1 MNITDLIVELLEK
14 GQKVEMP
21 GIGTLDTVM
30 RNAHHD
36 PATRTYYPA
45 SRTVAF
51 STDTTG
57 DSEIVKVLAERECV
71 NEDVA
76 KQMWL
81 NYIDALTDKVK
92 RSGQHKFG
100 RLGLLTCADKR
111 TFGFKVAEGLVLDA
125 DNKGEMPIEEVKI
138 YNHDGE
144 EDPFARFDEAEAA
157 AEPAAAAEPE
167 PVEEPVA
174 AKPEPVEEPVATEPE
189 PVEEP
194 VTAEPEPVEEPAA
207 PEAEPAEEPVAQEE
221 HWDESLKKLEDLEK
235 EQPAPDPKALARAE
249 KERLKAEKKAEEERI
264 RLEKKAAEQKRYEE
278 EMLAKQRKEAE
289 RREAEEKRK
298 AEEELRKAEKKAE
311 EERIKAEKKAEAGR
325 IKAEKEAEK
334 ERIKAEKKAAALAAI
349 AARENAKA
357 EAAARSAAEKE
368 AARQAAAQAAEADK
382 LRREAE
388 KEAARQAAEAERQRK
403 DAEKEAAKQA
413 SEAEKAA
420 AKAEKE
426 RRKEE
431 AAKVEKLRKEAEKE
445 RKEAE
450 KAAAKQAKKN
460 KELADKLTAPAKE
473 KKEDGDKKKRL
484 GALPLILIL
493 LCLLLVGGGAYYLLT
508 RNNAPSASATARTTT
523 HIDTGI
529 SNSLTYNTDMI
540 TCNEREIAQQSDMVC
555 RYMSEYISQYLAD
568 RTFSGARA
576 PMMDRIRQYA
586 GERLGQMLGDRY
598 AVQRLIPYTDYI
610 YNYNEPFMKKSYA
623 RSCRGQVQSELMS
636 YRALDDMLYRMV
648 DELGLQPDG
657 TGRKT
662 AAELQQVKADEKKA
676 IERRKQKAQNGEA
689 PVYVYV
695 EKGSKQGYD
704 LIAGFYLNKSTAAK
718 LTARLHDMG
727 CDAYIIE
734 FNDMYY
740 VSMGSASTQ
749 TSADALYKHV
759 KSWYDGDV
767 VIKKW

>member
-100 RLGLLTCADKR
+100 RLGMLTCADKR

-157 AEPAAAAEPE
+157 AEPAAATEPE

-174 AKPEPVEEPVATEPE
+174 TKPEPVEEPVATKPE

-194 VTAEPEPVEEPAA
+194 VAAEPEPVEEPAA
-207 PEAEPAEEPVAQEE
+207 PVAEPAEEPVAQEE

-368 AARQAAAQAAEADK
+368 AARQAAAQA
-382 LRREAE
+382 
-388 KEAARQAAEAERQRK
+388 
-403 DAEKEAAKQA
+403 

-431 AAKVEKLRKEAEKE
+431 AAKAAEVEKLRKEAEKE

-508 RNNAPSASATARTTT
+508 RNNAPWAPATARTTT

-662 AAELQQVKADEKKA
+662 AAEVQQVKADEKKA

>member
-157 AEPAAAAEPE
+157 AEPAAAAEP
-167 PVEEPVA
+167 
-174 AKPEPVEEPVATEPE
+174 T
-189 PVEEP
+189 
-194 VTAEPEPVEEPAA
+194 PVEEPAAPVAAPEAEAEPAAAEETPA

-368 AARQAAAQAAEADK
+368 AARQAAAQAAEA
-382 LRREAE
+382 
-388 KEAARQAAEAERQRK
+388 ERLRK

-426 RRKEE
+426 RRREE
-431 AAKVEKLRKEAEKE
+431 AAKAAEVEKLRKEADKE

-508 RNNAPSASATARTTT
+508 RNNAPSAPATARTTT

-662 AAELQQVKADEKKA
+662 AAEVQQVKADEKKA